1 MSRGSGVV
9 TAPGVGRVL
18 GPAAF
23 VVMLVLDPVPEAM
36 PPAAW
41 RTAAVGVWMAVWWA
55 TEAVPVAATAFL
67 PLVVFAPLGIASM
80 GDAAAPFAHPIV
92 FLFLGGFLIAA
103 AVERWGLHRRM
114 ALAVLDVTGTD
125 GRRLIGGF
133 MLASAV
139 LSMWMT
145 NTSTTIML
153 LPIVLSITGV
163 VRENTPDLSQK
174 NLDDFAVALLLGV
187 AYAASIGGLATLIG
201 TPPNAFLVGYLADT
215 YGDRISFA
223 RWMLVGVP
231 VAALMLP
238 CAWWLL
244 TRVVFS
250 IRVTANRAVEEHLHA
265 LRGEMGV
272 MTAAEKRVAVLFLGV
287 VVSWIFLR
295 PASDLLGWTGLTD
308 AGIAMAGALLLFLA
322 PSGTER
328 RALLVWDDAVRV
340 PWGVLILFGG
350 GMSLAS
356 AVAETGLALWLG
368 ERLAPLAG
376 AGTTVLVVAA
386 VLLVVFLTELTSN
399 LATTATLLP
408 VLGAIAVQTEIAP
421 MTLVVPVTIAS
432 SCAFMLPVA
441 TPPNAIVFSTGE
453 VRIPQMVRAGFLLN
467 LIGVAVIAVACLAL
481 SPVLLGD

>member
-1 MSRGSGVV
+1 M
-9 TAPGVGRVL
+9 TAPVIGRVS
-18 GPAAF
+18 GPLVF
-23 VVMLVLDPVPEAM
+23 VAMMVLDPVQEAM

-41 RTAAVGVWMAVWWA
+41 RAAAVGLWMAVWWA
-55 TEAVPVAATAFL
+55 AEAVPVAATAFL

-80 GDAAAPFAHPIV
+80 RDAAAPFAHPIV

-114 ALAVLDVTGTD
+114 ALAILERTGTD

-133 MLASAV
+133 MVASAV

-153 LPIVLSITGV
+153 LPIVLSITAV
-163 VRENTPDLSQK
+163 VRENASGLSEK
-174 NLDDFAVALLLGV
+174 SLEDFAVAMLLGV

-215 YGDRISFA
+215 YGYRISFA

-231 VAALMLP
+231 VTALMLP

-250 IRVTANRAVEEHLHA
+250 VRVTASRAVEEHLGE
-265 LRGEMGV
+265 LRAEMGV
-272 MTAAEKRVAVLFLGV
+272 MTTAEKRVAVVFVCV
-287 VVSWIFLR
+287 VASWILR
-295 PASDLLGWTGLTD
+295 RPVSDLLGAEGLTD
-308 AGIAMAGALLLFLA
+308 AGIAMGGALLLFLA

-328 RALLVWDDAVRV
+328 RPILVWDDARRV

-356 AVAETGLALWLG
+356 AVSETGLALWLG

-376 AGTTVLVVAA
+376 GGTTLLVVAA

-408 VLGAIAVQTEIAP
+408 VLGAIAVQTEMAP

-441 TPPNAIVFSTGE
+441 TPPNAIIFSTGE

-467 LIGVAVIAVACLAL
+467 LIGVVVVAAVCLTLA
-481 SPVLLGD
+481 PVLLGD